1 MELNGKKAIVFG
13 GTSGIGLAASK
24 QLRDAGAEVTAVSRS
39 PDKAGALEGVELV
52 ACDVRDRDALAALLE
67 SLAPYDIL
75 ISAATGG
82 GRALGPFMEM
92 DLDHYQASFDKLWG
106 YVNVVRLGTPFL
118 ADNGSIL
125 LLSGSPARR
134 ARSGQIALA
143 SVGAAVEQFVH
154 TVASEIAPKRINVVS
169 PGVISTP
176 MYGPDDVNKD
186 RMLMGATAKNAIPRP
201 GDSDE
206 VAQAIV
212 FAAQNDFVT
221 ETTIDVDDGG
231 WLIS

>member
-1 MELNGKKAIVFG
+1 
-13 GTSGIGLAASK
+13 
-24 QLRDAGAEVTAVSRS
+24 
-39 PDKAGALEGVELV
+39 
-52 ACDVRDRDALAALLE
+52 
-67 SLAPYDIL
+67 
-75 ISAATGG
+75 
-82 GRALGPFMEM
+82 
-92 DLDHYQASFDKLWG
+92 
-106 YVNVVRLGTPFL
+106 
-118 ADNGSIL
+118 
-125 LLSGSPARR
+125 
-134 ARSGQIALA
+134 
-143 SVGAAVEQFVH
+143 VGAAVEQFVH

-221 ETTIDVDDGG
+221 ETTIDVDGG